1 MDLARAGAL
10 EQEGIGA
17 AARLSEKGFR
27 PPPPAEKGLLAEPSL
42 KISHSC
48 LTNTNHARET
58 QHKGVAGDGRRG
70 AAAPVSWL
78 SIELE
83 WTRQTGNGEVQK
95 RRGIGAS
102 WRPGTHQ
109 ELDSM
114 PAVARHEIQRPC
126 TTVP

>member
-58 QHKGVAGDGRRG
+58 QHKKELPATDAAEPLLLYLGFLLNWNGLGKLETERYRNGD
-70 AAAPVSWL
+70 V
-78 SIELE
+78 
-83 WTRQTGNGEVQK
+83 
-95 RRGIGAS
+95 
-102 WRPGTHQ
+102 
-109 ELDSM
+109 
-114 PAVARHEIQRPC
+114 
-126 TTVP
+126 